1 MIADVDVSLRQL
13 IGTGTYPGDRI
24 QVDLDPP
31 TKDWAARRSG
41 PVMNL
46 FLNDVR
52 EDTARRTANY
62 LDIRDDEGVIISRRP
77 SERTFMFTY
86 ALSAW
91 TSRPEDDHELLGAA
105 LVNLL
110 QYEHIPLEYTSGVL
124 REITS
129 RFKPALLR
137 VGGLMFSERL
147 STELW
152 SAIGGEYRPTLA
164 ITVSVE
170 IPTGLAVAA
179 GPRQTEPPR
188 FIFNDTRSGTSST
201 VEGPSPTAPL
211 DADGNPVRER
221 RRGNLS
227 RESDTTSNAP
237 AKKKK

>member
-1 MIADVDVSLRQL
+1 MIADVDAALRLL
-13 IGTGTYPGDRI
+13 IGTLTYPGEKI

-41 PVMNL
+41 PVLNL

-52 EDTARRTANY
+52 EDINRRTANY
-62 LDIRDDEGVIISRRP
+62 LDIRNDEGVIISRRP

-105 LVNLL
+105 LINLL
-110 QYEHIPLEYTSGVL
+110 QFEHIPEEFTTGVL
-124 REITS
+124 NEITC
-129 RFKPALLR
+129 RHHPAILR

-152 SAIGGEYRPTLA
+152 SAIGGEYRPTIA
-164 ITVSVE
+164 VTVSIE
-170 IPTGLAVAA
+170 IPTGLAVTA

-188 FIFNDTRSGTSST
+188 FEFRDTRSDATST
-201 VEGPSPTAPL
+201 VEGPSPTLPV

-221 RRGNLS
+221 RRGFLDQS
-227 RESDTTSNAP
+227 A
-237 AKKKK
+237 AKDAAEKTRKA

>member
-1 MIADVDVSLRQL
+1 MIADVDAALRLL
-13 IGTGTYPGDRI
+13 IGNHTYPGERI

-41 PVMNL
+41 PVLNL

-52 EDTARRTANY
+52 EDVNRRTANY
-62 LDIRDDEGVIISRRP
+62 LDIRNDDGVIISRRP

-110 QYEHIPLEYTSGVL
+110 QYEHIPEEFTSGVL
-124 REITS
+124 HEITC
-129 RFKPALLR
+129 RHHPALLR

-152 SAIGGEYRPTLA
+152 SAIGGEYRPTIA
-164 ITVSVE
+164 VTVSLE

-179 GPRQTEPPR
+179 GPAQTEPPR
-188 FIFNDTRSGTSST
+188 FIFNDTRSGTSTT
-201 VEGPSPTAPL
+201 VEGPSPTAPV
-211 DADGNPVRER
+211 DEKGNPVRER
-221 RRGNLS
+221 RRENLPKG
-227 RESDTTSNAP
+227 DKPTAP
-237 AKKKK
+237 ARKKK